1 MNKLYIAC
9 LFLLV
14 AVFNAEAQTNN
25 NVADTVKTLKE
36 VTVKGYLSEQPLLS
50 SPASVSVIGAAE
62 LKLQPA
68 GSFVPAL
75 NTVPGIRAEERSPGS
90 YRLSVRGSLLRS
102 PFGVRNIKVYYD
114 EIPLTDAGGNTYLN
128 ALDFNSINSIEIL
141 KGPDGSLFGAN
152 TGGVVIFNPY
162 SNSTENSISAGIR
175 AGSYGLFH
183 ENVELQNQTGKNQ
196 LTVNQAYQS
205 YGGYREHSYMYR
217 HFVNIADKLT
227 YGHNNNQLKAI
238 AFYSDLNYQTPSGLT
253 LTQME
258 ANPRASR
265 PATPA
270 VGGAV
275 GQQIQIKQ
283 KMYLGGLVN
292 EWHINNRLKN
302 VASVFGNHVD
312 FANPFITN
320 YERRDEDTYGLRT
333 YFEYSAVA
341 QPNFDWHLNL
351 GVEWQQTN
359 SDISNYDNNAGT
371 RGDRQA
377 IDKLNT
383 NQHFIFTRYAAT
395 IYKKLQL
402 EAALSVNYYHYRF
415 KNIFPLDEGD
425 FSKRSFDAQLMPR
438 LALSYL
444 INNNF
449 TWRAS
454 VSRGYSSPTNLEI
467 RPSSNVVNTTLNPQF
482 GWNYETG
489 FRLRT
494 QDGKTWVDVSAFYY
508 KLRNAIVAR
517 RQANETEYYVNAGGT
532 TQPGIEVE
540 FNSWLY
546 SNGSGAITGVKFNA
560 AYTFSKFKFDD
571 YADAVNNYSGNKLTG
586 TPQHVLVSNVQVL
599 IKQNFSLFVQHNF
612 TGAIPLND
620 ANTVYAA
627 KYHLLQ
633 ARAGWQHKLGKTK
646 LELFAGADNIL
657 NQKYSLGNDLNAIGN
672 RYFNPAPLRNYSV
685 GMNVGL

>member
-1 MNKLYIAC
+1 MYKLSIA
-9 LFLLV
+9 FLT
-14 AVFNAEAQTNN
+14 AVLLIGNANAQTNKP
-25 NVADTVKTLKE
+25 VTDTVRRLKE
-36 VTVKGYLSEQPLLS
+36 VTIKGYLSEQPLLS
-50 SPASVSVIGAAE
+50 SPASVSVIGSSE
-62 LKLQPA
+62 LKLQPDN
-68 GSFVPAL
+68 SFIPAL

-128 ALDFNSINSIEIL
+128 ALDFNSIRSIEIL

-152 TGGVVIFNPY
+152 TGGVVIFNPFSNID
-162 SNSTENSISAGIR
+162 SNSATVGITT
-175 AGSYGLFH
+175 GSYGLFH
-183 ENVELQNQTGKNQ
+183 ENVTVQNQTGKNQ
-196 LTVNQAYQS
+196 LGVNQAYQS

-217 HFVNIADKLT
+217 HFVNINDKLT
-227 YGHNNNQLKAI
+227 YGQNNNELRAL
-238 AFYSDLNYQTPSGLT
+238 AFYSDLNYQTPGGLT
-253 LTQME
+253 LAQME
-258 ANPRASR
+258 VNPRAAR

-270 VGGAV
+270 IGGAIS
-275 GQQIQIKQ
+275 QQIEIRQ
-283 KMYLGGLVN
+283 KMYFGGLVN
-292 EWHINNRLKN
+292 EWHINNRFKN
-302 VASVFGNHVD
+302 VATVFGNHVD

-333 YFEYSAVA
+333 YFEYSAVPQA
-341 QPNFDWHLNL
+341 NFDWHLNL

-359 SDISNYDNNAGT
+359 SDISNYDNNSGE

-402 EAALSVNYYHYRF
+402 EAALSVNYFKFRF
-415 KNIFPLDEGD
+415 KNIYPFNEAG
-425 FSKRSFDAQLMPR
+425 FSDKDFDAQLMPR

-444 INNNF
+444 ITDNF

-454 VSRGYSSPTNLEI
+454 ISRGYSSPTNLEI
-467 RPSSNVVNTTLNPQF
+467 RPSSNIVNTMLNPQF

-489 FRLRT
+489 FRWRT

-517 RQANETEYYVNAGGT
+517 KQADETEYYVNAGGT
-532 TQPGIEVE
+532 TQPGVEVE

-546 SNGSGAITGVKFNA
+546 SNGTGVINGVKFNT

-571 YADAVNNYSGNKLTG
+571 YADAANNYSGNKLTG
-586 TPQHVLVSNVQVL
+586 TPQRVVVSNVQIL
-599 IKQNFSLFVQHNF
+599 FQRNLYLFVQHNF

-633 ARAGWQHKLGKTK
+633 ARAGWQHTFGKTK

-685 GMNVGL
+685 GMNLGL